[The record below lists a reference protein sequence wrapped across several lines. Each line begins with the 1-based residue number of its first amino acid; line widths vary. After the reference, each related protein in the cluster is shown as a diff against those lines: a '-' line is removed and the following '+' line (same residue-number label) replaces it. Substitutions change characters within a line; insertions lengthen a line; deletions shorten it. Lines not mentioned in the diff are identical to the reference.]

1 MAILQLAGKYS
12 PHVLMHICSSCCHC
26 YPQSALFLARRLAF
40 PPSPLQTKQY
50 VGEEDPLSLITEF
63 VAGYAKHADL
73 NKTEMEILPDL
84 INLRIFSNVI
94 YFTGR

>member
-1 MAILQLAGKYS
+1 MVTEASEQSPNLAANNIHTAAS
-12 PHVLMHICSSCCHC
+12 TA
-26 YPQSALFLARRLAF
+26 ALAAV
-40 PPSPLQTKQY
+40 QY

-63 VAGYAKHADL
+63 VAGYSQHGEL
-73 NKTEMEILPDL
+73 SSTEMEILPDL

>member
-1 MAILQLAGKYS
+1 MQTSS
-12 PHVLMHICSSCCHC
+12 PARLLCNFVLCGPSCTDCSTVA
-26 YPQSALFLARRLAF
+26 AL
-40 PPSPLQTKQY
+40 QY

-63 VAGYAKHADL
+63 VAGYSQHGQL
-73 NKTEMEILPDL
+73 SPTEMEILPDL